1 MSVNIYDAANELERT
16 IRKSDEYTRLMQAF
30 KTVNEDETAK
40 KMFEGFRE
48 IQIKL
53 QQKQM
58 MGEEVSSEEMEEAQK
73 TVALV
78 QQNQKITELMEA
90 EQRMSVVLADINQ
103 VIMKPLEE
111 IYGANN

>member
-30 KTVNEDETAK
+30 KAVNEEEEAK

-48 IQIKL
+48 IQMKL

-58 MGEEVSSEEMEEAQK
+58 MGQDVSPEEMEEAQK
-73 TVALV
+73 TIALV

-111 IYGANN
+111 LYGANN